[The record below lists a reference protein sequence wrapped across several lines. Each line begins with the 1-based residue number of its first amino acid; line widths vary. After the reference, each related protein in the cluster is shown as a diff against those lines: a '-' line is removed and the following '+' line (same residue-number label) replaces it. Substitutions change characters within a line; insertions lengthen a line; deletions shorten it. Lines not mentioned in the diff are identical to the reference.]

1 MTQRPGSPAPSPAD
15 LDLRSTGLPR
25 ARSQILCTSNPK
37 VAWSPQAV
45 CPAGATFD
53 EEEEEGGC
61 GGSWAPGIVRPGPRG
76 PGHLARGTKAAL
88 DTLAPCGATVRT
100 PRSSHGQQA
109 HAETSPGRWA
119 ACWCPQE
126 RGLPGE
132 HPCSG
137 RGHSRVQA
145 AATRVA
151 VHVLPRVCGQCW
163 WKGPTVHWD
172 VTCLL
177 LGPDPAQGR
186 GALLRPDPMVSR

>member
-1 MTQRPGSPAPSPAD
+1 MLGPKFYALPTQKWPG
-15 LDLRSTGLPR
+15 LRRQCVLQEPLLMR
-25 ARSQILCTSNPK
+25 KRKREA
-37 VAWSPQAV
+37 VAE
-45 CPAGATFD
+45 AG
-53 EEEEEGGC
+53 
-61 GGSWAPGIVRPGPRG
+61 APGIVRPGPRG

-151 VHVLPRVCGQCW
+151 VHVLPRVCGQRW

-186 GALLRPDPMVSR
+186 GALLRPEPMVSR